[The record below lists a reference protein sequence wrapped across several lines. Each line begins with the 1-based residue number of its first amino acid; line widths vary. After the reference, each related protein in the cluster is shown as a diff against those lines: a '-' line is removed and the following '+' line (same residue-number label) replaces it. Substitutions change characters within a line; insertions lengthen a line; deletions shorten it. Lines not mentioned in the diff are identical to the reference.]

1 MHGGSILNRMGMK
14 KKMLY
19 IGQKIDAIQF
29 GLLRFRNKKGRMAL
43 EVKTKVND
51 ESSLLCFIEEKT
63 DLRKLVNKKVSV
75 VQHSGDDYL
84 YITGQVEENTKK
96 IANTISVRI
105 LKACWFVRK
114 TKGELSWLQEKY
126 IYDIYAQDN
135 QLELAS

>member
-51 ESSLLCFIEEKT
+51 ENSLLCFIEEKT
-63 DLRKLVNKKVSV
+63 DLRKLVNKKVNV
-75 VQHSGDDYL
+75 VQRSADDYL
-84 YITGQVEENTKK
+84 YITGQVEE
-96 IANTISVRI
+96 IQ
-105 LKACWFVRK
+105 RK
-114 TKGELSWLQEKY
+114 
-126 IYDIYAQDN
+126 
-135 QLELAS
+135 